1 MRHEVVYTLSRA
13 LTDAEWQAGTALVR
27 TWWGAPA
34 DGDVAQIRDD
44 ELVLQC
50 ADSEDLR
57 VEKGGAIAIWSARA
71 RSVRSAQR
79 LAGVLLALQFAWG
92 AEVLQVSGNNASAFA
107 RAAAALTP
115 VWGGEHVVIEIRPT
129 TVKADPLLFV
139 DTRGHREQMQAFYR
153 AALERDAAALPAS
166 DFSETVLR

>member
-13 LTDAEWQAGTALVR
+13 LTDAEWAAATALVR
-27 TWWGAPA
+27 AWWGAPA
-34 DGDVAQIRDD
+34 SGEIAQFGND

-57 VEKGGAIAIWSARA
+57 VEKAGAIAIWSARA

-79 LAGVLLALQFAWG
+79 LAGVLLCLQVAWG
-92 AEVLQVSGNNASAFA
+92 AEVIQVSGNNAAAFS

-115 VWGGEHVVIEIRPT
+115 VWGGTYAVIEMQPA

-139 DTRGHREQMQAFYR
+139 DIGAHRAQMHAFYR
-153 AALERDAAALPAS
+153 AALERDADALPESA
-166 DFSETVLR
+166 FTERPLT